1 VAATRNDRAGCAD
14 PAACV
19 ALLDTLDVAD
29 VARPTLARQG
39 RRRVQKSRQK
49 MYYHTYTKFAS
60 NHNSQLFM
68 LYGRL
73 VHVGETFN
81 RSELHKNAFGGWAGD
96 GVGVWVCGLRFD
108 VAWPTAL
115 RYRHVVRTCMAE
127 TKRQRSIEDTG
138 SYKAE
143 SLNVRYMFM
152 TKSK

>member
-1 VAATRNDRAGCAD
+1 
-14 PAACV
+14 
-19 ALLDTLDVAD
+19 
-29 VARPTLARQG
+29 
-39 RRRVQKSRQK
+39 
-49 MYYHTYTKFAS
+49 
-60 NHNSQLFM
+60 M

-96 GVGVWVCGLRFD
+96 GVGVWVCGLGFDVTRPTHGTGHGVMARLAAVRVRNGVGVWVCGLGFD

-115 RYRHVVRTCMAE
+115 RYRHVVRTCVAE

-138 SYKAE
+138 SYKAQ

>member
-29 VARPTLARQG
+29 VARPTLPRQG
-39 RRRVQKSRQK
+39 RRRVQKPPRSRQK

-81 RSELHKNAFGGWAGD
+81 RSELHKNAFGGWAGL
-96 GVGVWVCGLRFD
+96 GMGLECGCVGWSSTSHGQLHCDTGTSYVP
-108 VAWPTAL
+108 AWPRQNANVLSKTLA
-115 RYRHVVRTCMAE
+115 A
-127 TKRQRSIEDTG
+127 TK
-138 SYKAE
+138 
-143 SLNVRYMFM
+143 LNR
-152 TKSK
+152 